1 MQGREQVTLDQTIRH
16 AATAGTLVRS
26 EAVAVF
32 FEVLRL
38 ASESQAIPDA
48 SMTLLEENGTLTFR
62 TAPGTKPSDPGE
74 PIRAAC
80 RLANRLFSAAK
91 LEPPLS
97 LAGAAESA
105 PERFPTLRHL
115 RDAFELE
122 LLLAGTP
129 PPTDVEGR
137 TAIAAVMAKARQ
149 PRGRSAGSARG
160 VQRPMDPHTP
170 TTTDPHPRIQDDP
183 SKRVTEPP
191 EPIARL
197 PGLPEPAVRFAGL
210 PEPIVRFAGPEP
222 IASFAGLPEPVVRFA
237 GLPEPVVRF
246 AGLPEPVVRFAE
258 RPEPEVPLTDPP
270 EPVVRSLRHRWS
282 VLLAAVQRAQPQ
294 WLQLVAVGAMGMWLG
309 VLLGRGMSN
318 KPLPDLHPVAAAL
331 GPEIALPPPD
341 MRPPPV
347 VVDSKGPARERKAP
361 ATAAQP
367 SPEGSPR
374 PVRKLRR
381 RSATAVADAGS
392 AVGTKLQAGDDSLK
406 QGRFFE
412 ALMAYREALDQDP
425 PVPAAARR
433 LGDAYR
439 EHQDTDLAVTAYE
452 RYLELAPGAPDAD
465 EVRAAVEQLRSS
477 TPLPH

>member
-137 TAIAAVMAKARQ
+137 MAIAAVMAKARQ
-149 PRGRSAGSARG
+149 PRGRSAGAARG
-160 VQRPMDPHTP
+160 VQRPTDPHTP

-191 EPIARL
+191 EPVARL
-197 PGLPEPAVRFAGL
+197 PGLPEPAVRFT
-210 PEPIVRFAGPEP
+210 
-222 IASFAGLPEPVVRFA
+222 GLPEPVVRFA
-237 GLPEPVVRF
+237 ERPEP
-246 AGLPEPVVRFAE
+246 EVRFAE

-477 TPLPH
+477 TPLTH